1 MSKIHPFSCKKTPQ
15 PILIILLNTQ
25 RTQRES
31 IRVWEPQTML
41 YYSFLHP
48 LWLPAQHSPKKAL
61 DTKKVCY
68 HMSIL
73 IWSHIGSPQYLLLSL
88 QAQKYAQHQPN
99 SWKTTKKSKKPL
111 FSIKSTRNLRIHPFR
126 STLTGLTT
134 LENSQH
140 HSHSQKH
147 SQRKPVSS
155 KINQNFMNQPVLAK
169 ITWNHALR
177 QIVFKGPVAWTGKR
191 PETGPRLQLPPLF
204 GWMNCL
210 QPDQL
215 KPVATAS
222 RYSFKIPSKCT

>member
-1 MSKIHPFSCKKTPQ
+1 MT
-15 PILIILLNTQ
+15 
-25 RTQRES
+25 
-31 IRVWEPQTML
+31 L

-88 QAQKYAQHQPN
+88 QAQKYAQRQPN
-99 SWKTTKKSKKPL
+99 LWKMTKKSKKPL
-111 FSIKSTRNLRIHPFR
+111 FSIKSTRNLRIHPFW

-147 SQRKPVSS
+147 PQRKPVLS
-155 KINQNFMNQPVLAK
+155 KINQNFTNQPVWAK

-177 QIVFKGPVAWTGKR
+177 QIVFKGPVVWTGKR
-191 PETGPRLQLPPLF
+191 PETGPNQTDLDRTAVAPPFWMDEPPATGPVKTGCNRLEIL
-204 GWMNCL
+204 L
-210 QPDQL
+210 QNTFKMHL
-215 KPVATAS
+215 KTLKMI
-222 RYSFKIPSKCT
+222 KIWISY